1 MDESGKRT
9 RTSDRKDYAVSPPHD
24 TVLSLVKKAG
34 YRVYAVG
41 KIRDIYNGAGI
52 SDWVHIDGNMDKVN
66 KTIAAIKERFS
77 GIIFTNLVD
86 FDSKYG
92 HRRDPVG
99 YGKAIEDLDGRIPE
113 IKRNMKEDD
122 VLILCA
128 DHGNDPTYKGWDHT
142 REMIPILVYGKNL
155 KPAIDL
161 GIRKSFAD
169 IGATI
174 CEYLNVEKPKIGE
187 SFLDLII

>member
-1 MDESGKRT
+1 
-9 RTSDRKDYAVSPPHD
+9 
-24 TVLSLVKKAG
+24 
-34 YRVYAVG
+34 
-41 KIRDIYNGAGI
+41 
-52 SDWVHIDGNMDKVN
+52 
-66 KTIAAIKERFS
+66 
-77 GIIFTNLVD
+77 
-86 FDSKYG
+86 
-92 HRRDPVG
+92 
-99 YGKAIEDLDGRIPE
+99 
-113 IKRNMKEDD
+113 MKEDD